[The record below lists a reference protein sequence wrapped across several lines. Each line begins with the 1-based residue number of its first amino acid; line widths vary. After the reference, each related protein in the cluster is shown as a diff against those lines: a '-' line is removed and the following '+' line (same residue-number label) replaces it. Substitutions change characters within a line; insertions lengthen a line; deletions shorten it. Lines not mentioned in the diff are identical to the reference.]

1 MIKRL
6 FESLD
11 DDTEI
16 AFDYKS
22 PVSIIQ
28 ERFRTEVEDNVMKT
42 ISGYHIVVDKEEL
55 IKALNYD
62 RAQYQCGYTDGYT
75 DGYESAKKYYL
86 GIIKEALEK
95 EGFEVEE

>member
-1 MIKRL
+1 MN
-6 FESLD
+6 
-11 DDTEI
+11 
-16 AFDYKS
+16 DYKS

-28 ERFRTEVEDNVMKT
+28 DRFRTEVEDNVMKA
-42 ISGYHIVVDKEEL
+42 ISKYHIVVDKEEL

-62 RAQYQCGYTDGYT
+62 RSQYQCGYDAGYT

>member
-1 MIKRL
+1 MN
-6 FESLD
+6 
-11 DDTEI
+11 
-16 AFDYKS
+16 DYKS

-28 ERFRTEVEDNVMKT
+28 DRFRTEVEDNVMKT

-75 DGYESAKKYYL
+75 DGYESAKEYYL
-86 GIIKEALEK
+86 GIIEEALSRTTNIANGK
-95 EGFEVEE
+95 